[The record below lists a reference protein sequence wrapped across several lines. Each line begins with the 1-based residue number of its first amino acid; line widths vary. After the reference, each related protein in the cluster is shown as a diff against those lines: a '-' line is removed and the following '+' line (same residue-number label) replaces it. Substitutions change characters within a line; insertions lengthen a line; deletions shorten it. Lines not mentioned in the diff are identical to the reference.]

1 MLRLLVI
8 HWSVYR
14 FSSRIQYAFKTCTN
28 AKMWNISIRE
38 FVYFRIGR
46 KSTYFSWGL
55 VFIAY
60 CLKQKVY
67 VTSRDFRAYPD
78 FTLWLFSRFWPWKW
92 KKWLEC
98 AWNFSNTLTTPW
110 KQFTATV
117 KYYTKQNAQNQSL
130 EQIHGVKRSRC
141 EIISRRKI
149 VTPFYYKA
157 SLWIKSLY
165 SISKSSICYKECA
178 NYHKHYWSEIAAIG
192 FKYLMLSML

>member
-1 MLRLLVI
+1 
-8 HWSVYR
+8 
-14 FSSRIQYAFKTCTN
+14 
-28 AKMWNISIRE
+28 MWNISIRE

-78 FTLWLFSRFWPWKW
+78 FTLWLFSRFWTSKW

-98 AWNFSNTLTTPW
+98 AWNFSNTLNTPW

-130 EQIHGVKRSRC
+130 EKIHGVKRSRC

-149 VTPFYYKA
+149 VTPCYYKHHSELNHCTLSPNQA
-157 SLWIKSLY
+157 SVTKNVQITTSTTEVKSLQ
-165 SISKSSICYKECA
+165 SVLNIWCWVCFNILRFSA
-178 NYHKHYWSEIAAIG
+178 NNMLAARAVFIHG
-192 FKYLMLSML
+192 T